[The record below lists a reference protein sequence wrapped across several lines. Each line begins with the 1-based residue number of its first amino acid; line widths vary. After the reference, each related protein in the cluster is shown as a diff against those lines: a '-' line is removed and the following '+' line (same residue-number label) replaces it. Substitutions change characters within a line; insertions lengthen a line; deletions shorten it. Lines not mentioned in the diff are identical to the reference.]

1 MKHIKLFED
10 YSEEELRGLMG
21 DLKGV
26 GHSNIIFNVDLSKCE
41 GDHKVERDQCENWVS
56 EKNPGVHVT
65 KAEGH
70 IINEGVPE
78 DIELKMTLSNGD
90 KFEFDFKDFGSGSML
105 YKYLGHMTIFT
116 GGKEIKDTVEDEMF
130 EYDGGWILSTL
141 KLYDDLI

>member
-26 GHSNIIFNVDLSKCE
+26 GHSNIIFNVDLSKAE
-41 GDHKVERDQCENWVS
+41 GDLKVERDQCENWVS
-56 EKNPGVHVT
+56 SRNPGVHVIRI
-65 KAEGH
+65 EGH
-70 IINEGVPE
+70 IINKNAPE
-78 DIELKMTLSNGD
+78 DINLKVTLSNGD
-90 KFEFDFKDFGSGSML
+90 KFEFDFKDGGSGSL
-105 YKYLGHMTIFT
+105 YKYLGQITIFT